1 MLQKLQPRAVRQY
14 VGLSCVASPKS
25 GGSITAETVSQIM
38 SEASQQDADVA
49 ARIDTALDELYN
61 LEQLVGSYDEGK
73 QVAVQASFANAARS
87 LEGIEA
93 AVPALEGLDVP
104 VKLLD
109 WIDAGK
115 DADSFYQALMREC
128 IGTAQVRPA
137 LDPCCTPALRCLR
150 IADARGSRA
159 RARLD
164 AG

>member
-1 MLQKLQPRAVRQY
+1 
-14 VGLSCVASPKS
+14 
-25 GGSITAETVSQIM
+25 M
-38 SEASQQDADVA
+38 SEAPQQDADVA
-49 ARIDTALDELYN
+49 ARIDAALDELYN

-104 VKLLD
+104 VKLLE

-137 LDPCCTPALRCLR
+137 LSAVLHPSAALHRRREGLQSARTAGCRVQPRSTCSWACAAPQRCVQ
-150 IADARGSRA
+150 
-159 RARLD
+159 
-164 AG
+164 